1 MRILL
6 IDDDADELALIRH
19 MLSDAPISNIELQWA
34 PDYEAGL
41 DKICHGRFDVCLL
54 DYRLDYRNGLEL
66 LEEMRRKGCDT
77 PVILLTG
84 QGDYGIDLQAMR
96 AGATDYLVK
105 GKIDASLLERSIRYA
120 MERGQ
125 KEEEL
130 QKYRERL
137 EQLVEE
143 RTRELELTV
152 LSLEREI
159 AGRKQ
164 AEDALRS
171 SEQRFRLLYEEAPV
185 GYQSLDENGCLLE
198 VNPAWLRLLGY
209 SKEEVIGRWFGD
221 FLAPECVEHFRNS
234 FPIFK
239 SMGEVSGSGF
249 DIIRKDGSRMSVQFD
264 VKVSKDVH
272 GRFKQTHSI
281 LRDITEAKQAGEA
294 IQALVKSTVGTV
306 GSDFFDEV
314 VIRICEWLD
323 CDCAIIGEIVD
334 DTTVNALSMQ
344 LDGSLIH
351 ELSYQLRGAP
361 CERTA
366 HGSFTVYPEGL
377 CSLFPEAGFFLN
389 MHAKSYVGSPLLN
402 RAGKAVGL
410 LCAVSRRKL
419 SLPARTEE
427 VMSIIAAKA
436 SSEIERKRI
445 EEEKAR
451 IENQLRQAQKMEAIG
466 TLAGGIAHDFN
477 NILAPIIGYTE
488 MTLNDVPQSSP
499 MHYDLKQVLKAAH
512 RARDLVR
519 QILSFSRHRK
529 EQQRTPVN
537 ISTIV
542 KEALKLL
549 RASLP
554 SSIEIRQDVQEGMAL
569 ADATQ
574 IHQVLINLCTN
585 AAHAMGGSGM
595 LDVSLKEVALSS
607 NDLSSLSMSTMD
619 LNPGS
624 YLKLSVSDTGHGM
637 DASTMQRIFDPYFT
651 TKEVG
656 KGSGLG
662 LSVVHGIVKRH
673 EGMIG
678 VRSEPGKGSTF
689 HVYIPKIE
697 SKPDKTG
704 KVRPALPKGTEH
716 VLIIDDEQMVADIG
730 VIMLEHLGYK
740 VTAKTSALEALD
752 VFRAKP
758 EEFDLIITDYTMP
771 HMNGIDLAREL
782 LLLRPDIPVILC
794 TGFSEK
800 VTDKTA
806 KDAGIR
812 GFAMKPLDR
821 MQFAELVRSTLDN
834 KKG

>member
-1 MRILL
+1 
-6 IDDDADELALIRH
+6 
-19 MLSDAPISNIELQWA
+19 
-34 PDYEAGL
+34 
-41 DKICHGRFDVCLL
+41 V
-54 DYRLDYRNGLEL
+54 
-66 LEEMRRKGCDT
+66 
-77 PVILLTG
+77 
-84 QGDYGIDLQAMR
+84 
-96 AGATDYLVK
+96 
-105 GKIDASLLERSIRYA
+105 
-120 MERGQ
+120 
-125 KEEEL
+125 
-130 QKYRERL
+130 
-137 EQLVEE
+137 
-143 RTRELELTV
+143 
-152 LSLEREI
+152 
-159 AGRKQ
+159 
-164 AEDALRS
+164 
-171 SEQRFRLLYEEAPV
+171 
-185 GYQSLDENGCLLE
+185 
-198 VNPAWLRLLGY
+198 
-209 SKEEVIGRWFGD
+209 
-221 FLAPECVEHFRNS
+221 
-234 FPIFK
+234 
-239 SMGEVSGSGF
+239 
-249 DIIRKDGSRMSVQFD
+249 
-264 VKVSKDVH
+264 
-272 GRFKQTHSI
+272 
-281 LRDITEAKQAGEA
+281 
-294 IQALVKSTVGTV
+294 
-306 GSDFFDEV
+306 
-314 VIRICEWLD
+314 
-323 CDCAIIGEIVD
+323 
-334 DTTVNALSMQ
+334 Q

-389 MHAKSYVGSPLLN
+389 MHAESYVGAPLRN

-585 AAHAMGGSGM
+585 ADHAMGGSGM

-678 VRSEPGKGSTF
+678 VRSEPGKGSAF
-689 HVYIPKIE
+689 EVYIPKIE
-697 SKPDKTG
+697 SRPDKTG
-704 KVRPALPKGTEH
+704 EIHLALPKGTEH
-716 VLIIDDEQMVADIG
+716 ILIVDDEQMVADIG
-730 VIMLEHLGYK
+730 VIMLERLGYR
-740 VTAKTSALEALD
+740 VTAKTNALEALD
-752 VFRAKP
+752 VFRARP

-800 VTDKTA
+800 VTDQAA
-806 KDAGIR
+806 KDVGIR
-812 GFAMKPLDR
+812 GSAMKPLDR
-821 MQFAELVRSTLDN
+821 RQLAELVRSALDN
-834 KKG
+834 KNS